1 MFHVGHLRILEKAR
15 QHCDYLIVGVS
26 SDELVMKYKKKL
38 PIIPYEDRVEIIS
51 ALSCVDEVVTQY
63 DRDKLKQHKKIG
75 FDILFVGDDWKG
87 SDIFNRVEKELKLVN
102 STVHYF
108 EYTKNISSTRFTKIL
123 QDIYDFDNKNG

>member
-1 MFHVGHLRILEKAR
+1 MFHVGHLYILEKAR

-26 SDELVMKYKKKL
+26 SDELVMRYKKKL
-38 PIIPYEDRVEIIS
+38 PIVPYKDRVEIIS

-87 SDIFNRVEKELKLVN
+87 SDIFNKVEKELKLVN
-102 STVHYF
+102 SMVHYF
-108 EYTKNISSTRFTKIL
+108 EYTKNISSTRLTKIL